1 MRWGFA
7 VVPFSVSSSV
17 TAAISVAAASTAL
30 YFVSAVRADE
40 GLVARYVA
48 LDGGYEILVDRD
60 KLTATTNTI
69 MTDVAGRSAGE
80 RLSFE
85 FDDCSSTQLVCA
97 EFDTY
102 VLAVPREVGALQ
114 KWNYQGWAFQR
125 TACLESTGPRCVRF
139 AVRFANAAEGREGG
153 FVFSRDRGVEMH
165 FDANVAR
172 KEQWRIYVLASAH
185 GLLYGG
191 RL

>member
-1 MRWGFA
+1 VRFA
-7 VVPFSVSSSV
+7 VPS
-17 TAAISVAAASTAL
+17 SVAAACTAFG
-30 YFVSAVRADE
+30 FVSAVWADE

-60 KLTATTNTI
+60 KLTATTDTI
-69 MTDVAGRSAGE
+69 MMTGAGGRRFGE
-80 RLSFE
+80 RLSFG
-85 FDDCSSTQLVCA
+85 FDNCSNAQLVCA

-102 VLAVPREVGALQ
+102 VLAVPREVGALR

-125 TACLESTGPRCVRF
+125 TVCLESAGPECARF
-139 AVRFANAAEGREGG
+139 AVRFENAAEGREGG
-153 FVFSRDRGVEMH
+153 FLFSRARGVEMH
-165 FDANVAR
+165 FDANVR
-172 KEQWRIYVLASAH
+172 RNEQWRIYVLTSAH